1 MPDRFGD
8 VVRGLALRHAGR
20 AVAVVAVAV
29 VAVAVVTVQ
38 SAAATITHLWIVL
51 NPVKPRGRHR

>member
-29 VAVAVVTVQ
+29 VAVQ